1 MILTKSTKPKRE
13 GENYKPQ
20 TDSQSPFLLLRE
32 KHMKF
37 YCLPIY
43 FIVYSFRGKWGEAE
57 DN

>member
-43 FIVYSFRGKWGEAE
+43 FIVYSFRGK
-57 DN
+57 